1 MPFYLR
7 VTSISIATLVL
18 TLTSLTRAQSTVEP
32 SEPSV
37 EPSVVARVA
46 EPIENPPRLDLSRP
60 EDPRGNVGASIVGGV
75 VGLGASLLVGKLVYA
90 YGVRDCTEEDGAECG
105 YGSGIEAAITTMVA
119 APWLAATG
127 VFLGG
132 KLTGGTGGY
141 GWTLLGGAAAAL
153 PVIGIAALLALLP
166 SRYEPFMTVAVIGV
180 PIAFIVGA
188 SLGYRWSADDFD
200 ASLAVAPDGR
210 GAQLTFSGAL

>member
-1 MPFYLR
+1 MPLYLR
-7 VTSISIATLVL
+7 VTSILIATLVL

-32 SEPSV
+32 GVDP
-37 EPSVVARVA
+37 PVVARGA
-46 EPIENPPRLDLSRP
+46 EPIEQPLRLDLSRP
-60 EDPRGNVGASIVGGV
+60 EDPRGNVGVSIVGGL
-75 VGLGASLLVGKLVYA
+75 VGLGASLLVGRLVYA
-90 YGVRDCTEEDGAECG
+90 HGTRHCTEDDGAECG
-105 YGSGIEAAITTMVA
+105 YGSGIKAAITTMFA

-153 PVIGIAALLALLP
+153 PVIGVAALLALLP
-166 SRYEPFMTVAVIGV
+166 NGYEPHMTAVALVGV
-180 PIAFIVGA
+180 PIAFVVGA

-210 GAQLTFSGAL
+210 GAQLKFSGTL